1 MLACQSS
8 MGNELGVITMML
20 KDPSWPFDM
29 DLSSLDTGCITN
41 ILRDIENHLPS
52 VESSIGVKELM
63 RVKKIFESEL
73 MSVHRLH

>member
-1 MLACQSS
+1 
-8 MGNELGVITMML
+8 MGNDLGVTTMMQ

-29 DLSSLDTGCITN
+29 DLSTLDTGCITN

-73 MSVHRLH
+73 MSAHRLH